1 MLAANYLKATKKNAV
16 VRSFGWRK
24 PQEDFVKLNVDASFH
39 ADDLQG
45 AVGAVLG
52 DCRGGFIAASNERLE
67 HVADVGTAEAHTL
80 RHGILLA
87 QRMGITK
94 FIVESDCLEVIETM
108 NNGGFTASGASA
120 IYSDCLVLIIGYTSV
135 SFVHCPKETNSVAH
149 VLARQAVSAPPS
161 VWIDEPPAFIVKGLV
176 DDATLF

>member
-1 MLAANYLKATKKNAV
+1 M
-16 VRSFGWRK
+16 G
-24 PQEDFVKLNVDASFH
+24 FVKLNVDAAFH

-67 HVADVGTAEAHTL
+67 HVADVGMAEAYAL
-80 RHGILLA
+80 RHGILVA
-87 QRMGITK
+87 QQQMGISK
-94 FIVESDCLEVIETM
+94 LFVESDCLEVIDTM
-108 NNGGFTASGASA
+108 NNGGFTVSGAA
-120 IYSDCLVLIIGYTSV
+120 TIYSDCLVLTIGYTSV
-135 SFVHCPKETNSVAH
+135 SFVHCPRETNSVAH

-161 VWIDEPPAFIVKGLV
+161 VLIYEYPAYIIKRSV